1 MSNTPGEAP
10 PDMKLAAYGPSM
22 DLLRRFRAEMMARPA
37 PYGRLLVEMPLLREI
52 EDFLR
57 AMNEPLA
64 VPERKKSTT
73 KAAEGGEGKP

>member
-22 DLLRRFRAEMMARPA
+22 DLLRRCRAEMMARPA

-57 AMNEPLA
+57 VMNEPL
-64 VPERKKSTT
+64 SNT
-73 KAAEGGEGKP
+73 KEKEAGRG